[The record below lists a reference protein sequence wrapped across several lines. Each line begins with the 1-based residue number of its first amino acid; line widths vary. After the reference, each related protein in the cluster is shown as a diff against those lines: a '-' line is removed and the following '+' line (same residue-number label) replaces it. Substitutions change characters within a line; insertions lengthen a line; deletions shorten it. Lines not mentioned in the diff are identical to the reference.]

1 MRNYRQSCAIQELLS
16 GQGLPKFSVYKLE
29 TFLQL
34 ISNKVSDAILNVLW
48 ICFQVFELGDL

>member
-29 TFLQL
+29 PFLQL
-34 ISNKVSDAILNVLW
+34 ISNKVSDAILNLLR
-48 ICFQVFELGDL
+48 ICFQAFELGDL